1 MKGKKKQKRCKTP
14 GCRNKRALHRSV
26 CHKCA
31 SRKYRENNPMRA
43 SYQHLKDNA
52 KRRGIYFDL
61 TFEEFVQFCY
71 ETDYIAKVGKA
82 KLCYSVDRVKEG
94 PLPGYTA
101 SNIQVLTLSDNT
113 KKELERRRIKKTLVY
128 DYQTK
133 WATVHKSIPSD
144 QKESVF

>member
-71 ETDYIAKVGKA
+71 ETDYIAKVA
-82 KLCYSVDRVKEG
+82 KQSCAIVWIAL
-94 PLPGYTA
+94 
-101 SNIQVLTLSDNT
+101 
-113 KKELERRRIKKTLVY
+113 KKGHCQGTRPVTFR
-128 DYQTK
+128 
-133 WATVHKSIPSD
+133 S
-144 QKESVF
+144 